1 MLYRLC
7 VSEEQNI
14 QIFCFQHCF
23 DCRDV
28 LDTGGMYKAIIKH
41 IEYSYNDGKIQP
53 AITVFRKREKGK
65 HDFKYWN
72 PLMTH
77 FAGYCVP
84 VTQDPDVITKDDE
97 PKEKKIGDQ
106 ANLEFTRVYDKTYL
120 I

>member
-1 MLYRLC
+1 
-7 VSEEQNI
+7 
-14 QIFCFQHCF
+14 
-23 DCRDV
+23 
-28 LDTGGMYKAIIKH
+28 MYKAVIKH

-53 AITVFRKREKGK
+53 AITMFRKREKGK

-77 FAGYCVP
+77 FAGYSVP
-84 VTQDPDVITKDDE
+84 VTQDPDVIAKDDE

-120 I
+120 IKRKMKFKFE